1 MSRKII
7 VHVAMSAD
15 GFIARPDGSV
25 DWLDR
30 PRPKG
35 NYGMNE
41 FYRSIDTIVM
51 GRKTYDFALEFEKQG
66 KAASVFDPG
75 KKHYIFSR
83 TIAPSDRVGL
93 EFVHEPVKEFAA
105 RLRSEPGKDVW
116 NMGGA
121 EIIGAFLDAGE
132 VDEFS
137 IAIIPIFIGEG
148 IPLIAPRRRTMPL
161 ELLSAKSFPD
171 GVVVA
176 NYRCVR

>member
-1 MSRKII
+1 
-7 VHVAMSAD
+7 MSAD

-41 FYRSIDTIVM
+41 FYRSIDTIIL
-51 GRKTYDFALEFEKQG
+51 GRKTYDVALEFEKQG
-66 KAASVFDPG
+66 KVAAPFDPG

-83 TIAPSDRVGL
+83 TLTSSARAGL
-93 EFVHEPVKEFAA
+93 EFVDEPVKEFAA
-105 RLRSEPGKDVW
+105 RLRNEPGKDIW

-137 IAIIPIFIGEG
+137 IAVIPTFIGEG
-148 IPLIAPRRRTMPL
+148 IPLIAPRRRTVPL
-161 ELLSAKSFPD
+161 ELLSANSFPD
-171 GVVVA
+171 GVVLL
-176 NYRCVR
+176 NYKCVR